1 MQKEAVSLQ
10 LLHRLH
16 LFNLSMLHD
25 VSLLIV
31 LGEPLCQY
39 CSNKAAK
46 LLHKRLHKGEEMK
59 DSDFHAFPCYDACSA
74 ELGLVSMLVFISFHF
89 K

>member
-25 VSLLIV
+25 VCLLIV

-46 LLHKRLHKGEEMK
+46 LLHKRLHKGEEMDWRK
-59 DSDFHAFPCYDACSA
+59 TWIFMLFPAMMLVQQS
-74 ELGLVSMLVFISFHF
+74 LVS
-89 K
+89 